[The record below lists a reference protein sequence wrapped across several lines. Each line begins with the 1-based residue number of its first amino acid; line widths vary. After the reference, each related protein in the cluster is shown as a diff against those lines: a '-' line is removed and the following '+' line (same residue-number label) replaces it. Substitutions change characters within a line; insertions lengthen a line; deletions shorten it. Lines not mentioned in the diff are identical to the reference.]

1 MADIFG
7 NGTGYPDC
15 FGGVI
20 MADGDVLGKALQ
32 NQQDT
37 NVQLSAPLGDVIT
50 YLYLLPLPSEIK
62 ITQIVTKTRAINNSF
77 VLGHTVNGKLGT
89 QSPQPL
95 LGDYRSAWTTV
106 TTDVY

>member
-1 MADIFG
+1 MA
-7 NGTGYPDC
+7 N
-15 FGGVI
+15 
-20 MADGDVLGKALQ
+20 ALGEVLQ

-37 NVQLSAPLGDVIT
+37 NVQLSAPLGDTIT
-50 YLYLLPLPSEIK
+50 YLNILPMPSKIK

-106 TTDVY
+106 TTNVY